1 MNRNFAKIVDGH
13 IQFAPDELVDFPVE
27 LPPLDEGGEPRI
39 VMCSVANPSPDKLR
53 AAGYL
58 DVITSPEPE
67 TVEGYHW
74 VSGYEIHNDDT
85 TGLDML
91 FQVWERVEDPPPSD
105 EDEISAEEALDIILG
120 GGDNEA

>member
-1 MNRNFAKIVDGH
+1 MNKNFARVEGGRIV
-13 IQFAPDELVDFPVE
+13 FAPAELVDFPVE
-27 LPPLDEGGEPRI
+27 FPPLEEGGEPRI
-39 VMCSVANPSPDKLR
+39 VSCTVANPSPDKLR

-67 TVEGYHW
+67 PVEGYHW

-91 FQVWERVEDPPPSD
+91 FQVWERVEDPDPD
-105 EDEISAEEALDIILG
+105 EQEISAEEALEIILG
-120 GGDNEA
+120 GGDHEA

>member
-1 MNRNFAKIVDGH
+1 MNRNFARVVDGH

-39 VMCSVANPSPDKLR
+39 VPCSVANPSPDKLR
-53 AAGYL
+53 EAGYL

-67 TVEGYHW
+67 PVDGFHY
-74 VSGYEIHNDDT
+74 VAGYEVQYDDT

-91 FQVWERVEDPPPSD
+91 FQVWERVEDPDPD
-105 EDEISAEEALDIILG
+105 EQEISAEEALEIITG
-120 GGDNEA
+120 GGAT